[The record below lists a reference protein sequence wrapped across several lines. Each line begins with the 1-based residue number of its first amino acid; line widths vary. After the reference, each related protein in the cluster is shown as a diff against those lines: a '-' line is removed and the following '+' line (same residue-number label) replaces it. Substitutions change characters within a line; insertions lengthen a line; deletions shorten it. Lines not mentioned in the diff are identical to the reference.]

1 MPAAARRRTLAL
13 VAVMLVGLSACGTPD
28 AREAAPAAPSDGTA
42 PTLLP
47 RKPRPTLPPVVAP
60 TTTTPP
66 PSRVPRDATIDAA
79 TASDRYAVGLT
90 TLSFTDTTRATP
102 ARGSQAARDSRS
114 LVTTVRYPA
123 IGPPDATPSQLE
135 PAKASGPYPLVV
147 FVHGFNTSAARYDQL
162 LTKIAAAGYVV
173 VAPDFPLTSSAL
185 PGPAIEADVS
195 NQPDDVKFVISRL
208 LTVNDQPGPLQ
219 GLVVPDKIAVA
230 GHSDGGNTAAATAYN
245 TCCTDTRVKA
255 AVILAGE
262 KSFFPDTWFTAPGP
276 PFLGIHSDNDEI
288 TPYQNGRSIYTDA
301 GPPKYFVTVQ
311 GGNHQDPFMGGTQ
324 TPPAT
329 PLIIDFLDG
338 YLRGDSAAVAKLRSD
353 GNQAPFK
360 LEYAAP

>member
-1 MPAAARRRTLAL
+1 MPGAARRRTLAL

-28 AREAAPAAPSDGTA
+28 ARQAAPATPDEGTS

-47 RKPRPTLPPVVAP
+47 RKPKPTLPPVVAP

-66 PSRVPRDATIDAA
+66 PSSVTRDTTTDAA
-79 TASDRYAVGLT
+79 RATNEYAVGLT
-90 TLSFTDTTRATP
+90 TMSFTDTTRPTP
-102 ARGSQAARDSRS
+102 ARGSQPARDSRS
-114 LVTTVRYPA
+114 LVTTIRYPA
-123 IGPPDATPSQLE
+123 IGPPNAPASQLE
-135 PAKASGPYPLVV
+135 PAKVSGPYPLVV

-162 LTKIAAAGYVV
+162 LNKLAAAGYVV

-195 NQPDDVKFVISRL
+195 NQPGDVKFIISRL

-219 GLVVPDKIAVA
+219 GLVAADKIAVA

-245 TCCTDTRVKA
+245 ACCTDTRVKA

-262 KSFFPDTWFTAPGP
+262 KNFFPDTWFTTPGP
-276 PFLGIHSDNDEI
+276 PFLGIHSDKDEV
-288 TPYQNGRSIYTDA
+288 TPYQNGRSIYTGA

-329 PLIIDFLDG
+329 PLVIDFLDA
-338 YLRGDSAAVAKLRSD
+338 YLRGDPTAVAKLRSD
-353 GNQAPFK
+353 GNQAPFR